1 MLNQSNKIVRC
12 IKSYVDIEES
22 SSISSLLICV
32 LFLFVHCLGILLFS
46 LFVWLGYLPTKLVKE
61 SLWNS
66 FEETASTFFS

>member
-32 LFLFVHCLGILLFS
+32 LFLFVHCLGILFIY
-46 LFVWLGYLPTKLVKE
+46 FVCLTWLSSNQTCKRKSVKQ
-61 SLWNS
+61 
-66 FEETASTFFS
+66 F